1 MILLDG
7 GHPMLKELVTARL
20 GPENAE
26 LRATD
31 KVDVTIVDFD
41 GVTYCARGEGDAL
54 TIFFAMH
61 GFDEIRPHGV
71 EAYLQGVY
79 SDGATVTVSV
89 APTSLDGAT
98 FNLSLTVDLAR
109 DHGEGGDAFAS
120 KVSELKR
127 NVLAGPF
134 HEFFDAAR
142 EKRVAGATLRLPYRP
157 DENIF
162 VRAGGE
168 DSVVV
173 IFSVV
178 FADKNDRVVAE
189 VFLREFS
196 DVRRDQGLH
205 TSPVVTLHRSPPRE
219 LDGEDLGK
227 AGDDTV
233 YISFVLFQRHFAQR
247 EKAEASITAVCQFR
261 TYLHYHIKASKSFM
275 HMRMRS
281 RAEDLLGVLNRS
293 KPAPE
298 AIADKKT
305 WSGRSMAGK

>member
-79 SDGATVTVSV
+79 SDGATGVYSDGATVTVSV

-120 KVSELKR
+120 KSVNGATFNLSLTVDLAPDHGEGGDAFATKVSELKRNVSELKR

-178 FADKNDRVVAE
+178 FADKNDRVNP
-189 VFLREFS
+189 
-196 DVRRDQGLH
+196 D
-205 TSPVVTLHRSPPRE
+205 P
-219 LDGEDLGK
+219 
-227 AGDDTV
+227 
-233 YISFVLFQRHFAQR
+233 
-247 EKAEASITAVCQFR
+247 
-261 TYLHYHIKASKSFM
+261 
-275 HMRMRS
+275 
-281 RAEDLLGVLNRS
+281 
-293 KPAPE
+293 
-298 AIADKKT
+298 
-305 WSGRSMAGK
+305 